1 MSPMI
6 VTGKHLP
13 RRTFLRGVG
22 ATLALPLLDGMVPA
36 FAAQRHTAANP
47 IRRLGIVYVPNG
59 MNMHEWRPKDAG
71 AGFELSPTL
80 TPLVPFRDRVVVL
93 TGMANAEADPRPGEG
108 LGDHSR
114 AQAVFLTGVHP
125 RKTEGSDI
133 RAGVSADQIV
143 ASELGKQTELS
154 SLELGLEE
162 VDLVGGCEDGYACAY
177 SGTVAW
183 RSETM
188 PLPVLAQPRAVFER
202 LFGAGDSTD
211 RASRRNRIEMDRS
224 ILDMVTEQ
232 LASLQR
238 TLGPRDR
245 TRLTEY
251 VESVRDIE
259 RRIQRAEEQSGRGD
273 FPEIHQPGG
282 VPDTY
287 GEYAKLMFDM
297 NVLAFQCDLTRVSTF
312 LMGREKTG
320 RTYAEIGVP
329 DPHHPISHHQNRPEM
344 LEKEAKINAF
354 HFRLFAHFIEKL
366 RSTPDGD
373 GSLLDHSLIV
383 HGAGMSNS
391 DIHYHHDLPIVLV
404 GGGAGRVKGGRHLKL
419 ADETPLA
426 NFWLTL
432 IDKMGIPAERF
443 GDSTGKVELL
453 SDV

>member
-13 RRTFLRGVG
+13 RRTFLRGLG
-22 ATLALPLLDGMVPA
+22 ATMALPLLDGMLPA
-36 FAAQRHTAANP
+36 FAATGKP
-47 IRRLGIVYVPNG
+47 VRRLGIIYVPNG
-59 MNMHEWRPKDAG
+59 MNMREWRPATVG
-71 AGFELSPTL
+71 ADFALPSTL
-80 TPLVPFRDRVVVL
+80 TPLAPFRNQLLVMS
-93 TGMANAEADPRPGEG
+93 GMANAEADPRPGEG

-114 AQAVFLTGVHP
+114 AQAVYLTGVHP
-125 RKTEGSDI
+125 KKTEGADI
-133 RAGVSADQIV
+133 RAGISADQIV
-143 ASELGKQTELS
+143 ARELGKETELT

-211 RASRRNRIEMDRS
+211 RTSRLSRIEMERS
-224 ILDMVTEQ
+224 ILDMVTDQ
-232 LASLQR
+232 LNALQKR
-238 TLGPRDR
+238 LGPADR
-245 TRLTEY
+245 TRITEY
-251 VESVRDIE
+251 LESVRDIE
-259 RRIQRAEEQSGRGD
+259 RRVQRAEEQSGRGD

-282 VPDTY
+282 IPESFE
-287 GEYAKLMFDM
+287 EYAKLMFDL
-297 NVLAFQCDLTRVSTF
+297 NVLAYQCDLTRVSTF

-320 RTYAEIGVP
+320 RTYPEIGVP

-344 LEKEAKINAF
+344 LERQAKINTF
-354 HFRLFAHFIEKL
+354 HMKLLGHFLEKL
-366 RSTPDGD
+366 RTTSDGD

-391 DIHYHHDLPIVLV
+391 DIHFHHDLPMLLA
-404 GGGAGRVKGGRHLKL
+404 GGGAGQVKGGRHLKF
-419 ADETPLA
+419 AEDTPLA
-426 NFWLTL
+426 NLWLTL
-432 IDKMGIPAERF
+432 IDKMGLPVERF
-443 GDSTGKVELL
+443 GDSTGKINLL